1 MENQKTCIIDGQEC
15 PINETFTEVLY
26 NGIWR
31 EIFYRWDDDT
41 YIIVNKREL
50 YFEFEPE
57 L

>member
-15 PINETFTEVLY
+15 PINEIWTKVLY
-26 NGIWR
+26 NEEWR

-50 YFEFEPE
+50 YFE

>member
-50 YFEFEPE
+50 YFE